1 MADGDTRSLPAAAQ
15 AALRNRAVRAVLD
28 GMTQAQA
35 ARVFGVHH
43 NAVNRWVKRYRQGGW
58 DGLAE
63 RRRGRR
69 PGDQAALSEPQQ
81 QEIIALVRDATP
93 DQLGLAGFLW
103 TREAVAELIAQ
114 RYGLLLARTTV
125 GGYLRGWGF
134 SPQRPQRRALEQ
146 NPGAVRRWLAETYPA
161 IRAQAKREGGMVV
174 WLDEMGIRS
183 DAAAGRSWAP
193 VGQTPVIKGTGKR
206 FRVNMIS
213 AISNAGMLRFRL
225 FTGSF
230 SGPVFID
237 FLRRLLRDCS
247 GRKVHLIVDGH
258 PVHRAKAVSAWVG
271 RHGERIQLHFLPGY
285 SPELNPVELL
295 NHDVKANAAGR
306 RRPRSAHELRD
317 ELRVSVSSPASASGL
332 GPLLQSPDDSICR
345 CLMITPF
352 ACPGDT
358 TMILDTWSP
367 PTRGTVP
374 SIVRFSASVA
384 GFRPTSV
391 TDKTTPSRSAGG
403 QQAANTLQPTGSSRG
418 GVPLMVEKQ
427 AGAGS

>member
-1 MADGDTRSLPAAAQ
+1 MTDEDTRSLPAAAQ
-15 AALRNRAVRAVLD
+15 AALRSRAVRAVLD

-58 DGLAE
+58 DGLSE

-69 PGDQAALSEPQQ
+69 PSEQAALSESQQ
-81 QEIIALVRDATP
+81 QEVIALVRDATP

-103 TREAVAELIAQ
+103 TRDAVAELIGQ

-146 NPGAVRRWLAETYPA
+146 NPAAVRRWLVETYPA
-161 IRAQAKREGGMVV
+161 IRARVKREGGVV
-174 WLDEMGIRS
+174 LWLDEMGVRS

-213 AISNAGMLRFRL
+213 AVSNAGMLRFRL

-230 SGPVFID
+230 TGAVFID
-237 FLRRLLRDCS
+237 FLGRLLRDCG

-258 PVHRAKAVSAWVG
+258 PVHRAKLVSAWVG
-271 RHGERIQLHFLPGY
+271 RHAERIELHFLPGY

-295 NHDVKANAAGR
+295 RHDVKANAAGR
-306 RRPRSAHELRD
+306 RRPRSAGELRD
-317 ELRVSVSSPASASGL
+317 ELHGYLRRRQRQPA
-332 GPLLQSPDDSICR
+332 
-345 CLMITPF
+345 
-352 ACPGDT
+352 
-358 TMILDTWSP
+358 
-367 PTRGTVP
+367 VV
-374 SIVRFSASVA
+374 VRFFQHPTTRYAAAS
-384 GFRPTSV
+384 
-391 TDKTTPSRSAGG
+391 
-403 QQAANTLQPTGSSRG
+403 
-418 GVPLMVEKQ
+418 
-427 AGAGS
+427 

>member
-1 MADGDTRSLPAAAQ
+1 MADEDTRSLPAAAQ
-15 AALRNRAVRAVLD
+15 AALRTRAVRAVLD

-43 NAVNRWVKRYRQGGW
+43 NAVNRWIKRYREGGW
-58 DGLAE
+58 AGLGE
-63 RRRGRR
+63 QRRGRR
-69 PGDQAALSEPQQ
+69 PGEQAALSEPQQ
-81 QEIIALVRDATP
+81 REVIALVRDATP

-103 TREAVAELIAQ
+103 TREAVAELIAR

-125 GGYLRGWGF
+125 GAYLRGWGF

-146 NPGAVRRWLAETYPA
+146 NPAAVRRWLAETYPA
-161 IRAQAKREGGMVV
+161 IRARAKREGGMVL

-213 AISNAGMLRFRL
+213 AVSNAGMLRFRL
-225 FTGSF
+225 FVGSF
-230 SGPVFID
+230 SGPMFID
-237 FLRRLLRDCS
+237 FLRRLLRDCG

-271 RHGERIQLHFLPGY
+271 RHGKRIELHFLPGY

-306 RRPRSAHELRD
+306 RRPRSAAELRE
-317 ELRVSVSSPASASGL
+317 ELHGYLRRRQRQPAVL
-332 GPLLQSPDDSICR
+332 
-345 CLMITPF
+345 
-352 ACPGDT
+352 
-358 TMILDTWSP
+358 
-367 PTRGTVP
+367 
-374 SIVRFSASVA
+374 VRFFDHPTTRYAAAS
-384 GFRPTSV
+384 
-391 TDKTTPSRSAGG
+391 
-403 QQAANTLQPTGSSRG
+403 
-418 GVPLMVEKQ
+418 
-427 AGAGS
+427 